1 MFDVLKDLENHQAHN
16 SDVEQQAEPG
26 KRNTSDF
33 RIFAGQNIRAAV
45 RHMAG
50 NRAGVSFNREI

>member
-1 MFDVLKDLENHQAHN
+1 MFDVLKDLENHQAHDR
-16 SDVEQQAEPG
+16 DVKQQAEPG
-26 KRNTSDF
+26 KRNACDF
-33 RIFAGQNIRAAV
+33 RVFAGQHIRATV